1 MAGMR
6 SSSLRRR
13 VRPGLLAAVVSS
25 IAVLGVGLIAVPAAG
40 AGTATP
46 AGPVAGSHP
55 EVAPMPAGAAGTLPG
70 SATTPPSTPTPAPT
84 TPPTTPDPSPFP
96 PSAPTNVTA
105 SQVRAGSVTLTWTA
119 ATPGCCAIAGYDIIY
134 YMAFDDVVVSA
145 SVGNVTTTT
154 ISNYIRAGQQ
164 YSFRVSARDVV
175 GHRSA
180 SSNTVTVVT
189 PVTDTGPDTTPP
201 SAPQDLTLGDV
212 TDSTATLSWSPS
224 TDDVGVSGYN
234 VYRFDGWY
242 TSVLVARVPV
252 TTYTIALP
260 TSTPLRN
267 LFYVRARDAADNVS
281 IASNTVTAPTVPTPP
296 TTPPPTTQPPSTCR
310 VTYQNQSEWQGGFV
324 TVVTVQNTAT
334 APVDGWTLTF
344 SFRGDQQITSAWN
357 ATTSQNGATVTA
369 RNVDWNRVL
378 AANGSASFGIQGRWD
393 ASNAPPTSFVLNGIP
408 CTLG

>member
-25 IAVLGVGLIAVPAAG
+25 IAMLGVGLIAVPAAG

-55 EVAPMPAGAAGTLPG
+55 EVAPMPAGAADSLPG
-70 SATTPPSTPTPAPT
+70 AATTPPSTPTPAPT
-84 TPPTTPDPSPFP
+84 TPPSTPDTSPFP

-119 ATPGCCAIAGYDIIY
+119 ATPGCCAIAGYDITY
-134 YMAFDDVVVSA
+134 YMAFDDVVVAA

-154 ISNYIRAGQQ
+154 ISNYLRAGRQ

-180 SSNTVTVVT
+180 SSDTVTVVT

-201 SAPQDLTLGDV
+201 SAPQNLTLGDV

-242 TSVLVARVPV
+242 TSVLVATVPA
-252 TTYTIALP
+252 TTYTVALAL
-260 TSTPLRN
+260 STPLRN
-267 LFYVRARDAADNVS
+267 LFYVRARDAVGNVS
-281 IASNTVTAPTVPTPP
+281 IASNTVTAPTTPTPP
-296 TTPPPTTQPPSTCR
+296 TTPPPSTCR

-324 TVVTVQNTAT
+324 TAVTVQNTAT

-357 ATTSQNGATVTA
+357 ATTSQSDATVTA

-378 AANGSASFGIQGRWD
+378 AANGSASFGIQGRWT
-393 ASNAPPTSFVLNGIP
+393 ASNAPPASFVLNGIP
-408 CTLG
+408 CTVG